1 MQHLVVV
8 VVALVV
14 AVAGIG
20 VGDTVPYQYCS
31 TRSADLVPD
40 LQVSAKP
47 FPPRRGHPLTVTA
60 TGTLNVPLRDG
71 EYDIL
76 VHLDGAP
83 VLTKRGHVCSLFP
96 DGKCPANG
104 GPMTVSKAIDIP
116 SYTPPGRYDVMVKLF
131 DPQSTVVFCVKFE
144 YHMRFLSKDIPFG
157 ICDGKAV
164 SPYVNTD
171 DLDIRQ
177 EPDVPHPGSDVRF
190 SVHAPLLKPVAGGQL
205 ALKVTY
211 ADMEVLHE
219 TDDICTLV
227 AEDASCPLTDH
238 LSLSKTI
245 TMPRYAPR
253 GTYTATIKAIDVDG
267 VEVACVVVDVRL
279 KDAPIVLVE
288 VSEGSAPVA

>member
-1 MQHLVVV
+1 
-8 VVALVV
+8 
-14 AVAGIG
+14 
-20 VGDTVPYQYCS
+20 
-31 TRSADLVPD
+31 
-40 LQVSAKP
+40 
-47 FPPRRGHPLTVTA
+47 
-60 TGTLNVPLRDG
+60 
-71 EYDIL
+71 
-76 VHLDGAP
+76 
-83 VLTKRGHVCSLFP
+83 
-96 DGKCPANG
+96 
-104 GPMTVSKAIDIP
+104 
-116 SYTPPGRYDVMVKLF
+116 MVKLF

-227 AEDASCPLTDH
+227 RFEWWCHLWRHANRWCQVAEDASCPLTDH